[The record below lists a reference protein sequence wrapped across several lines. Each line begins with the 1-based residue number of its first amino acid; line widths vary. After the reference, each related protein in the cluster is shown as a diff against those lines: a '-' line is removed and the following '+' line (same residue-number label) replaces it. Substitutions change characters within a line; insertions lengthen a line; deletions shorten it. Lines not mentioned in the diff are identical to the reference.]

1 MDKIKYFL
9 VLMILS
15 VHVYGQE
22 TAVTDT
28 AGVTLQPIPIPE
40 ITVQA
45 TEVSAML
52 LDKQEVILPEEQKQL
67 IRSRLD
73 TLVFRLN
80 LLREDSRVH
89 NIENLGMRSLNNLQN
104 EWTILNSR
112 FQNEQD
118 NLTVLLQQYEN
129 EKQSLI
135 DATSLWELTLSSLEE
150 TDAPEVV
157 QEQVGSTIT
166 NLRNMESSIHDD
178 SEFLQESLVEIS
190 EGLIFSNEILVNI
203 STAQE
208 VVTQQFFTLNQPP
221 LWSAISKKETIV
233 IEHERS
239 IVEDTRASLQDF
251 VMNYES
257 RLWFHLMLSCAIFL
271 FVIFSFRRLKDFI
284 PEKDI
289 QRLSAIKKIL
299 NRPVSSSFL
308 IVFLLAYLLYETIPD
323 SIRLLASIGTLIPV
337 LFILRDIFT
346 GTSRRY
352 VFLPVVAMFLINTH
366 SLGYSET
373 MLNRVF
379 LMVIILFSFLSLS
392 LMLWRRSL
400 REMSLSSRMGKFL
413 RRLGFIYLGILGISF
428 VSIIIGASALAE
440 FITYAVVRSSAL
452 ALILYAAALIL
463 NSIILILLHSKNLQK
478 LNVVKQY
485 DDPIYSWFVK
495 IVNLASRIF
504 WIVFTLILFNIWQ
517 NIYQWIK
524 GILTHEFGLG
534 SFSISLWDLIVFFF
548 IIWLTFWISRIVR
561 IIVEGE
567 VTSRIKMKRGVPGA
581 ISLILRITIITIG
594 LMIAFA
600 ATGLEMD
607 KLAILLGALGV
618 GIGFGLQN
626 IFNNL
631 VSGIILAFERP
642 IQEGDIIE
650 IGTLLGTV
658 REIGLRASNVRTFD
672 GAEVIVPN
680 GNLISNELIN
690 WTLTDKKRRGEVAVG
705 VAYGTDP
712 ETVLKLLVEAAK
724 SHKEI
729 LNEPEPLALF
739 TGFGESSLDFRL
751 LFWIKDADERFRI
764 QSQIAVL
771 VNNAIKAAGIE
782 IPFPQTDLHLRSVDD
797 TAGKKLK

>member
-9 VLMILS
+9 LLLILP

-22 TAVTDT
+22 SATTDT
-28 AGVTLQPIPIPE
+28 AGVTIQPIPVPE

-52 LDKQEVILPEEQKQL
+52 LDKQQVLLPEEQKQL
-67 IRSRLD
+67 IQSRLD

-80 LLREDSRVH
+80 LLREDSRVN

-118 NLTVLLQQYEN
+118 NLIGLLQQYEN
-129 EKQSLI
+129 EKQSLT
-135 DATSLWELTLSSLEE
+135 DATKLWELTLVSLEE
-150 TDAPEVV
+150 TDAPELV
-157 QEQVGSTIT
+157 QDQVGSTIT
-166 NLRNMESSIHDD
+166 DLRDMESNIHGD
-178 SEFLQESLVEIS
+178 SEYLQELLVKIS
-190 EGLIFSNEILVNI
+190 GGLIFSHEILDKIN
-203 STAQE
+203 TAQE
-208 VVTQQFFTLNQPP
+208 IVTQQFFTLNQPP
-221 LWSAISKKETIV
+221 LWSAISKKDTIL

-239 IVEDTRASLQDF
+239 IVEDTKSSLQDF
-251 VMNYES
+251 GMNYAG
-257 RLWFHLMLSCAIFL
+257 RLWLHIILSFAIIL
-271 FVIFSFRRLKDFI
+271 FVFFSFRRLKDFI

-289 QRLSAIKKIL
+289 QRLTAIKKIL
-299 NRPVSSSFL
+299 NRPVSSSLL
-308 IVFLLAYLLYETIPD
+308 IVFLITYLLYETIPD
-323 SIRLLASIGTLIPV
+323 SIRLLASIGILIPV
-337 LFILRDIFT
+337 LFILTDIFT
-346 GTSRRY
+346 GASKRY
-352 VFLPVVAMFLINTH
+352 VYLPVAALFLINTH

-392 LMLWRRSL
+392 LMLWRKSIRD
-400 REMSLSSRMGKFL
+400 MSHSSRIGNFL
-413 RRLGFIYLGILGISF
+413 RSLGFIYLGILGISF
-428 VSIIIGASALAE
+428 ISIIIGASALAE
-440 FITYAVVRSSAL
+440 FFTYAVIRSSAL
-452 ALILYAAALIL
+452 ALILYAAALTL
-463 NSIILILLHSKNLQK
+463 NSIILISLHSKSLQK

-495 IVNLASRIF
+495 VVNLTSRIF
-504 WIVFTLILFNIWQ
+504 WLVFTLKLFSIWQ
-517 NIYQWIK
+517 NIFQWIK
-524 GILTHEFGLG
+524 GILTYEIAVG
-534 SFSISLWDLIVFFF
+534 SFNISLWDLIVFFF

-594 LMIAFA
+594 LIIAFA

-690 WTLTDKKRRGEVAVG
+690 WTLTDKKRRGEIIVG

-712 ETVLKLLVEAAK
+712 DKVIKLLAEAAK
-724 SHKEI
+724 SHKDI
-729 LNEPEPLALF
+729 MGEPEPLALF
-739 TGFGESSLDFRL
+739 TGFGDSSLDFRL
-751 LFWIKDADERFRI
+751 LFWIADADERYRI
-764 QSQIAVL
+764 TSEVSVL
-771 VNNAIKAAGIE
+771 VNNAINAAGIE
-782 IPFPQTDLHLRSVDD
+782 IPFPQSDLHLRSVDD